1 MRALI
6 VGGGC
11 RGLELARAL
20 RAEGHA
26 VRAVTRRPEARPA
39 IEAAGAECFI
49 GDPDVIGTL
58 RYALDNV
65 TVLLWLL
72 GTAKGPADKVAALHG
87 SRLRMML
94 ERTTDTTVRGVVYEA
109 AGTVDPAVL
118 ATGVEEMRHAQRT
131 NEIPYA
137 LITAAREDGAA
148 WLADARAA
156 IHGLLTA
163 RRGAAA

>member
-1 MRALI
+1 M

-20 RAEGHA
+20 AAEGHA
-26 VRAVTRRPEARPA
+26 VRAVTRRPGARPA

-65 TVLLWLL
+65 TILLWLL
-72 GTAKGPADKVAALHG
+72 GTASGPADKVAALHR

-94 ERTTDTTVRGVVYEA
+94 EKTTDTTVRGVVYEA
-109 AGTVDPAVL
+109 AGTVGSELL
-118 ATGVEEMRHAQRT
+118 AAGAEEARRAQAL

-137 LITAAREDGAA
+137 LVTADPADRAA
-148 WLADARAA
+148 WLADARGAIAA
-156 IHGLLTA
+156 LLTA